1 MGPSGRSRVVN
12 ERSTSLVVVGGS
24 TGGLR
29 GTLFHRGS
37 FYFILFYFFLSF
49 FLSFF
54 FLFHP
59 REGHPADTVECHGAK
74 RDPNCARLVK
84 DQLPSGRTFK
94 KRLRSY
100 SKLAQG

>member
-49 FLSFF
+49 FFSHNGKVQYGVNYSLEE
-54 FLFHP
+54 HGW
-59 REGHPADTVECHGAK
+59 RESHVSKNVCFNVDFERKSTRK
-74 RDPNCARLVK
+74 RAM
-84 DQLPSGRTFK
+84 
-94 KRLRSY
+94 
-100 SKLAQG
+100 